1 MEETS
6 PFKRKYALRRQEE
19 REHLFKHF
27 AEAVHRDWDILD
39 SRLRNKALT
48 NEEYAMALKVHYMYF
63 HGVSERYRAALAN
76 EIQEMLEPEL
86 EQDYE

>member
-6 PFKRKYALRRQEE
+6 PFKRKQALRHQEE

-27 AEAVHRDWDILD
+27 AEAIRRDWDILD
-39 SRLRNKALT
+39 SRLRNKAVT
-48 NEEYAMALKVHYMYF
+48 NAEYAMALRCHYVYF
-63 HGVSERYRAALAN
+63 HGVSERYRAALAK
-76 EIQEMLEPEL
+76 EIDEMLSPDL